1 MTSVARSMPR
11 QSWLIC
17 RRSASSESTTAISP
31 TRRPSP
37 RSTCAIKARSMGA
50 RRLNPR
56 GAVTVTGMAGLSQ
69 AARTARN
76 AQNGATRVRGRP
88 SAGEPRWSPRT
99 VSPRPRAACG
109 RVPTSVDPS
118 ARSAPR
124 GIDPRGRAGEDH
136 PRAGIMKE
144 GRTMT
149 SRIPHRALGLAV
161 LAGTLAAAWLV
172 ASARPAAA
180 EAFAQKRDG
189 WFVGFGVGGGTA
201 ALTHG
206 GESTDREGAPAGS
219 FRAGFDFSPEL
230 GLGLETN
237 GWSKSENVSGGGT
250 ATTTL
255 SVGAATL
262 YYHPPTTGLVL
273 RGGVGYGTANAKVQF
288 GSTSVSGSESG
299 FGFTVGAQYDFRVRR
314 TFSLGPTVDFGWMTL
329 SDFDANYVNFGLSFD
344 WHFLGR

>member
-1 MTSVARSMPR
+1 
-11 QSWLIC
+11 
-17 RRSASSESTTAISP
+17 
-31 TRRPSP
+31 
-37 RSTCAIKARSMGA
+37 
-50 RRLNPR
+50 
-56 GAVTVTGMAGLSQ
+56 
-69 AARTARN
+69 
-76 AQNGATRVRGRP
+76 
-88 SAGEPRWSPRT
+88 
-99 VSPRPRAACG
+99 
-109 RVPTSVDPS
+109 
-118 ARSAPR
+118 
-124 GIDPRGRAGEDH
+124 
-136 PRAGIMKE
+136 
-144 GRTMT
+144 MT

-262 YYHPPTTGLVL
+262 YYHPPTNGLVL